1 MKLDLAALSKR
12 LKQRSALA
20 VTISSQN
27 VGVTFLRQENG
38 ASRVVKSFTLPIG
51 AEMIASD
58 PAGAGA
64 ALAEQLAAQGIKE
77 RRCVIC
83 VPAGWALTAAS
94 DVPELNAED
103 LRGYLELKAER
114 EFTVPLTELRLAHSL
129 YTLPDGTRRA
139 TVAAL
144 PAKRLD
150 VVEKMLDAAG
160 CRAVSISLGLDRCV
174 PPGKQAAAPALHFL
188 ANGNHVDVVV
198 SAGSGIAAVRTLPG
212 AATAEAF
219 DSANFFREMRIT
231 LGRLPEP
238 LRAQVREA
246 RFGGAQLGA
255 ERLSQIVREPLQR
268 IGIHETSV
276 QPASNVEGAALDA
289 AERHLS
295 EQPVLFEFVAPTTK
309 RWDAWLQRFD
319 SKRRRLLVGAAVGL
333 IVLPAVAFFI
343 RSRIENHLSREWNQ
357 MRGSV
362 ADLEAVQQKIRQFRP
377 WFEPAPQTLQLLEG
391 LMSAFPDQGD
401 VWAKSVQT
409 AEAGKVTCTGFA
421 RNQPAMMAFLDKLRA
436 RPDVAGLQV
445 QQVRGENPVQ
455 FTVVYKWEPKN
466 AQ

>member
-1 MKLDLAALSKR
+1 MNIDLSELTKRWKTRAALAITVSS
-12 LKQRSALA
+12 RS
-20 VTISSQN
+20 
-27 VGVTFLRQENG
+27 VGVTFLRRDNG
-38 ASRVVKSFTLPIG
+38 TSRVIKSFTLPIE
-51 AEMIASD
+51 AETLAND
-58 PAGAGA
+58 PARAGA
-64 ALAEQLAAQGIKE
+64 ALAEQLQAEGIKE
-77 RRCVIC
+77 HRCVVC
-83 VPAGWALTAAS
+83 VPAGWALTTAS
-94 DVPELNAED
+94 DVPELGAED

-114 EFTVPLTELRLAHSL
+114 EFTVPLTELRLSHSL

-150 VVEKMLDAAG
+150 AVEKMLEAAG
-160 CRAVSISLGLDRCV
+160 CHAVSISLGLDRCM
-174 PPGKQAAAPALHFL
+174 PAGKPAGNTLHFL

-198 SAGSGIAAVRTLPG
+198 TAGDGIAALRTLPG
-212 AATAEAF
+212 AATAETF
-219 DSANFFREMRIT
+219 DTGSFFREMRIT

-238 LRAQVREA
+238 LRARVHEA
-246 RFGGAQLGA
+246 RFGGAQQGA
-255 ERLSQIVREPLQR
+255 ETLSRIVREPLKR
-268 IGIHETSV
+268 MGIEETSV

-295 EQPVLFEFVAPTTK
+295 EQPVLFEFIAPHTN
-309 RWDAWLQRFD
+309 RWDVWFQRFD
-319 SKRRRLLVGAAVGL
+319 SKRRRWLVAAAIGL

-343 RSRIENHLSREWNQ
+343 RSRIENNLTREWNQ
-357 MRGSV
+357 MRGTVSQLE
-362 ADLEAVQQKIRQFRP
+362 DLQQKIRQFRP

-409 AEAGKVTCTGFA
+409 GEASKVTCTGFA
-421 RNQPAMMAFLDKLRA
+421 RNQPAMMAFFDRLRA
-436 RPDVAGLQV
+436 RPDVGGLQV

>member
-1 MKLDLAALSKR
+1 MKLDIAALSKR
-12 LKQRSALA
+12 WKTRAALA
-20 VTISSQN
+20 VTISSQSI
-27 VGVTFLRQENG
+27 GVTLLRRDNG
-38 ASRVVKSFTLPIG
+38 TSRVIKSFVVPVG
-51 AEMIASD
+51 AETITSD
-58 PAGAGA
+58 PAAAGA
-64 ALAEQLAAQGIKE
+64 ALAEQLEAQGIKE
-77 RRCVIC
+77 RKCVVC
-83 VPAGWALTAAS
+83 VPAGWALTAAT
-94 DVPELNAED
+94 DVPAVAADD

-114 EFTVPLTELRLAHSL
+114 EFTLPLSELRLSHSL

-150 VVEKMLDAAG
+150 AVEKMLDAAG
-160 CRAVSISLGLDRCV
+160 CRSVSISLGLDRCV
-174 PPGKQAAAPALHFL
+174 PANKLTAPALHFL

-198 SAGSGIAAVRTLPG
+198 TADSGVAAMRTLPG
-212 AATAEAF
+212 AATAETF
-219 DSANFFREMRIT
+219 DSATFFREMRIT

-246 RFGGAQLGA
+246 RFGGAQEGA
-255 ERLSQIVREPLQR
+255 ERLSQIVREPLKR
-268 IGIHETSV
+268 IGIDATSV

-295 EQPVLFEFVAPTTK
+295 EQPVVFEFIAPATN
-309 RWDAWLQRFD
+309 RWETWLQRFD
-319 SKRRRLLVGAAVGL
+319 SKRRRWLVAAAVGL

-343 RSRIENHLSREWNQ
+343 RSRIEKSLAREWSQ
-357 MRGSV
+357 MRGPVS
-362 ADLEAVQQKIRQFRP
+362 DLEALQQKLRQFRP

-391 LMSAFPDQGD
+391 LMSTFPDQGD

-421 RNQPAMMAFLDKLRA
+421 RNQPAMMAFLDRLRS
-436 RPDVAGLQV
+436 RPDVTGLQV

>member
-1 MKLDLAALSKR
+1 MKLDVATLSKR
-12 LKQRSALA
+12 WKTRGALA
-20 VTISSQN
+20 VTISSQS
-27 VGVTFLRQENG
+27 VGVTLLRRENG
-38 ASRVVKSFTLPIG
+38 MNRVIKSFVLPIG
-51 AEMIASD
+51 AETMASD
-58 PAGAGA
+58 PAAAGT
-64 ALAEQLAAQGIKE
+64 ALAEQLDAQNIKE
-77 RRCVIC
+77 KRCVVC
-83 VPAGWALTAAS
+83 VPAGWALTAAA
-94 DVPELNAED
+94 DLPELAGED

-114 EFTVPLTELRLAHSL
+114 EFTLPLTELRLSHSI
-129 YTLPDGTRRA
+129 YTLPDGARRA

-144 PAKRLD
+144 PAKRVD
-150 VVEKMLDAAG
+150 AVEKMLEAAG
-160 CRAVSISLGLDRCV
+160 CRVVSISLGLDRCL
-174 PPGKQAAAPALHFL
+174 PLGKPAAPALHFL

-198 SAGSGIAAVRTLPG
+198 TAGSGIAAVRTLPG

-219 DSANFFREMRIT
+219 DSAGFFREMRIT

-246 RFGGAQLGA
+246 RFGGAQQGA
-255 ERLSQIVREPLQR
+255 ERLSQIVREPLER
-268 IGIHETSV
+268 IGIGETSV

-295 EQPVLFEFVAPTTK
+295 EQPVLFEFVPPATK

-319 SKRRRLLVGAAVGL
+319 SKRRRLLVGFAIGL
-333 IVLPAVAFFI
+333 IVLPALAFFI
-343 RSRIENHLSREWNQ
+343 RSRIENNLAREWNQ
-357 MRGSV
+357 MRGTV
-362 ADLEAVQQKIRQFRP
+362 TDLEAVQQKIRQFRP

-421 RNQPAMMAFLDKLRA
+421 RNQPAMMAFLDRLRA
-436 RPDVAGLQV
+436 RPDVGGLQV